1 MCAEEELG
9 LMVLVTG
16 LIVVD
21 DTVLFYFLTNI
32 VCDVRFENYINK
44 R

>member
-16 LIVVD
+16 LFIVD
-21 DTVLFYFLTNI
+21 DTVFYFLTNI
-32 VCDVRFENYINK
+32 DCVVRFENYINK

>member
-21 DTVLFYFLTNI
+21 DKVFYFLTNI
-32 VCDVRFENYINK
+32 DCVVRFESYIDK